1 MSLTEW
7 QTWAPFVDALRRS
20 APPGTDV
27 SEFAGT
33 VGGGAWDG
41 SYLDDGDAD
50 ARRAHYREAAREA
63 ARTGGRG
70 PKAELDDALRAIADL
85 SPDAGRTVRVV
96 AGQRPADDVVELVD
110 LPPSVVSGPVTPVLE
125 VVLEPGALPVRYRET
140 ISPPPDGAPAASADP
155 DAVTRLVAER
165 MPDAVGAEAAEIDEA
180 EAALPDGAR
189 LPDEVRALYAAAG
202 SGDLSLA
209 AEPGGFG
216 GFEIVPLRGSF
227 LREAFLPAARFS
239 TWTADAG
246 TSAPAD
252 PAGRVQ
258 AAIGSPLWFPLG
270 TDGAGNVFAA
280 DLAPGPNGHVGQVVL
295 LDHEQH
301 AGAVYRA
308 ESLAAL
314 LVGSGSGSGDGEGD
328 VDPEGSGRAG
338 SGPTAVGSDVPDRSD
353 GSDGEEA
360 GPGSSSDPE
369 FLNLDPADWT
379 ERLDAGTVPSGL
391 KAAGLVPDRANPPA
405 LPEAIAVAN
414 RLLELRGQA
423 LIEVTRLTR
432 PEGDRSGAP
441 ESEESSEKP
450 DRHPRKGL
458 IGRLFDR

>member
-7 QTWAPFVDALRRS
+7 QTWEPFVDALRRS

-85 SPDAGRTVRVV
+85 SPDAGQTVRVV
-96 AGQRPADDVVELVD
+96 AGPRPADDVVELVD
-110 LPPSVVSGPVTPVLE
+110 LPASVVSGPVTPVLE
-125 VVLEPGALPVRYRET
+125 VVLEPGALPARYRET
-140 ISPPPDGAPAASADP
+140 ISPPPDGAAAASADP
-155 DAVTRLVAER
+155 DAVTRLIAER
-165 MPDAVGAEAAEIDEA
+165 MPDAVGAAPDEIAAAEG
-180 EAALPDGAR
+180 ALPDGAR

-202 SGDLSLA
+202 SGNLSLA
-209 AEPGGFG
+209 AEQGGFS

-239 TWTADAG
+239 TWTADAD

-258 AAIGSPLWFPLG
+258 AAIGSPLWFPVG

-301 AGAVYRA
+301 AGAAYRA
-308 ESLAAL
+308 DSLAAL
-314 LVGSGSGSGDGEGD
+314 LVRQGSGPGD
-328 VDPEGSGRAG
+328 VDPVGSGRAG
-338 SGPTAVGSDVPDRSD
+338 SGPTADGQDLPDRSD
-353 GSDGEEA
+353 GEGA
-360 GPGSSSDPE
+360 GPGSSSDTE
-369 FLNLDPADWT
+369 FLNLAPADWAG
-379 ERLDAGTVPSGL
+379 RLDAGTVPPGL
-391 KAAGLVPDRANPPA
+391 KAAGFVPVRAALPG

-414 RLLELRGQA
+414 RLLELRGRE

-432 PEGDRSGAP
+432 PEGDRLGAP
-441 ESEESSEKP
+441 ESKESSEKM
-450 DRHPRKGL
+450 DRPRRKGL
-458 IGRLFDR
+458 LGRLFDR